1 MHALYI
7 HATKNTL
14 DHGKSVGLLTALR
27 CNDFQTTSGT
37 KVRVGWSQPSRS
49 YGVENPLWEDE
60 LSRTLFVVG
69 KAFSSDSM
77 KKTPEKVARLIV
89 QVGNKIL
96 DDDVFSPLQ
105 DVCGVYA
112 MAALDRRNNRLV
124 VYCDPSGIL
133 RLYYGGDQTKGWVVS
148 THSRAVA
155 ETLGARADNQGMVEY
170 LALGYG
176 IGRRTL
182 FEGVHSVQ
190 PGERVVFDLDRGM
203 VCHCGMTE
211 LYGSLVRYKSCAEAG
226 DALFET
232 LMEGSRGVV
241 REELSHGLL
250 LSGGFDSRLVAALLS
265 QGGRRLKTVTFGDTD
280 SKEVRIAQNV
290 ARTLGCDDECWVPR
304 ECFKVDEMQV
314 ERLCKAA
321 ESCSFPG
328 MEAAAQR
335 LQAMGAQTASTGF
348 LGETVYGGQGYGVLD
363 GKGATRARWRRIL
376 KRLCGLHNVF
386 EIPWNRESRGVLLD
400 AADDYHRRRIL
411 RFMGRLTPELKV
423 HAEDAL
429 RNLREELDVE
439 LRRLE
444 GSNPETMP
452 QVAERFHLEHH
463 VRHFGGQER
472 TLGSVLGIVLPT
484 VYPKALRLGSN
495 LSPGLK
501 ADHGCYLQMVRRH
514 LGSLARI
521 PTGTFPF
528 PLTWPESLLWVGR
541 AVRQLRDQRIVEGE
555 MRGRGH
561 TDGRLRSGW
570 ANFEVWLR
578 EISFCDRVE
587 ELLDGSILDRNAVK
601 VKMSRIRNWEE
612 KIYSG
617 IEWLDALGV
626 QFLTRKMR

>member
-1 MHALYI
+1 MHTLYI
-7 HATKNTL
+7 HATNNSLNQGKN
-14 DHGKSVGLLTALR
+14 VELLTDLK
-27 CNDFQTTSGT
+27 CSDFQTTSGT
-37 KVRVGWSQPSRS
+37 KVRVGCSQPSKS
-49 YGVENPLWEDE
+49 YGAVKSLREDA
-60 LSRTLFVVG
+60 LSRSLFVVG
-69 KAFSSDSM
+69 KAFSPDSM
-77 KKTPEKVARLIV
+77 KKSHEAVANSIV
-89 QVGNKIL
+89 AVGNKIL
-96 DDDVFSPLQ
+96 DDEVFSPLQ

-112 MAALDRRNNRLV
+112 MAALDCRKNRLV

-133 RLYYGGDQTKGWVVS
+133 RLYYGGDAKNGWVVS

-155 ETLGARADNQGMVEY
+155 ETLASRVDNLGMVQY
-170 LALGYG
+170 LAVGYG

-182 FEGVHSVQ
+182 FEGVYSVQ
-190 PGERVVFDLDRGM
+190 PGERVVFDLDRWM
-203 VCHCGMTE
+203 VCHRGMAE
-211 LYGSLVRYKSCAEAG
+211 LYGSLVRFKSCAEAG
-226 DALFET
+226 DALFEA
-232 LMEGSRGVV
+232 LVEGSRGVV

-250 LSGGFDSRLVAALLS
+250 LSGGFDSRLVASLLN
-265 QGGRRLKTVTFGDTD
+265 QTGKRLKTVTFGDTN
-280 SKEVRIAQNV
+280 SSEVRIAQNV

-304 ECFKVDEMQV
+304 ECFKVDEIQIG
-314 ERLCKAA
+314 RLCRAV

-363 GKGATRARWRRIL
+363 GKGASRARWRRIL
-376 KRLCGLHNVF
+376 RRLCGLHRAF
-386 EIPWNRESRGVLLD
+386 EIPWNQESREVFLD

-411 RFMGRLTPELKV
+411 RYIGRLTPELKM
-423 HAEDAL
+423 HAEAAL

-521 PTGTFPF
+521 PTGTFPL

-541 AVRQLRDQRIVEGE
+541 AVRQFRDQRIVEEE
-555 MRGRGH
+555 MRRRGH

-587 ELLDGSILDRNAVK
+587 KLLDGSILDRNAVR
-601 VKMSRIRNWEE
+601 VKMERIRNWEE
-612 KIYSG
+612 RIYSG

-626 QFLTRKMR
+626 QFLVRNMR